1 MSKKAKIILVSV
13 FAALM
18 LAALSVVLIFY
29 VQKPNAGTKKF
40 TVSVVSERDGYNYQK
55 EVKSDL
61 DSLGDYLRTWDKC
74 TWEDSTYGIYVHGF
88 DGCMEDM
95 ENQYWWNV
103 SVNGESAVTGCDEIM
118 LTDGDKYEFTLMQG
132 W

>member
-13 FAALM
+13 FAAL
-18 LAALSVVLIFY
+18 LIAAASVVLIFY
-29 VQKPNAGTKKF
+29 VKKPNEGTKKF
-40 TVSVVSERDGYNYQK
+40 TVCVESERDNYAK
-55 EVKSDL
+55 SFEVRSDL

-88 DGCMEDM
+88 DGLMDDM
-95 ENQYWWNV
+95 DNQFWWNV

-118 LTDGDKYEFTLMQG
+118 LTDGDVYGFILTEG